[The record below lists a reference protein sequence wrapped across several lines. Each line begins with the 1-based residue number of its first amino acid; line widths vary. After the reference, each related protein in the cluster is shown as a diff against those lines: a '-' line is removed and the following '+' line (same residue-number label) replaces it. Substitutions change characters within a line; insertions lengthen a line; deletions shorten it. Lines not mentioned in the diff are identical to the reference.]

1 MTDVKIIVVDPM
13 TYENKVLY
21 EYHTTKEILLI
32 SPLFKKW
39 FNTVESVGDFI
50 EIGNNDFSGISNLM
64 LFNKTD
70 THKYLVSINCE
81 MYTHLLGML
90 HLPLISDVLTYI
102 TTKQKPDIYR
112 IRMFEKCLTFLQ
124 ILS

>member
-1 MTDVKIIVVDPM
+1 MTDVKIIVMDPM

-32 SPLFKKW
+32 SPLFKEW

-50 EIGNNDFSGISNLM
+50 EIGDNGFSGISNLM
-64 LFNKTD
+64 LFNNTD

-90 HLPLISDVLTYI
+90 HPPLISDVLTYI
-102 TTKQKPDIYR
+102 TTKQKPDIQR
-112 IRMFEKCLTFLQ
+112 IHMFEKCLKFLQ